1 MRELHKMV
9 KYTLECHHFVGLAL
23 KGLKSK
29 NHDISIPHTFP
40 LGKIYWKKYTQ
51 TTNIATVN

>member
-1 MRELHKMV
+1 MV

-29 NHDISIPHTFP
+29 NHDIRYPILSHWVKSI
-40 LGKIYWKKYTQ
+40 GKKYKQ
-51 TTNIATVN
+51 TINIDTVN